1 MPADQENIGTYEK
14 ALIGFIVME
23 PDPKMADVRDILKDE
38 SSFADPQARAAYKV
52 LCAMQDNDAIPSD
65 ITLIVE
71 TMFKYGKSPEHR
83 LMATSVDDLTRTI
96 IGWTHIDVKG
106 GFRPSQYLEYA
117 KRIKWAA
124 DKRSIR
130 QTISTYNGRLDDVP
144 FDEREKFVSELESS
158 LGNIALGV
166 QENEGLQ
173 HISSAFDDAMKD
185 IDLLHSGENVDTGLH
200 VGIPSLDRIT
210 GGFKPGEVIVLA
222 GLTGGGKT
230 SAATAIAENVA
241 IFQHKPVMI
250 FSLEMMPQQLGSRI
264 AARVAHVDYESFISD
279 MTKLNSGFF
288 RDTYGMAKE
297 AEIRKKLDMQYRRM
311 KEVQKHMT
319 PKEVPLFYSTQSSMN
334 PNSIKTAIIRKQR
347 ELEKLNLGNL
357 ALVQIDY
364 LQLVES
370 VGTGATDSASRSEQV
385 AMTSRKIKQIAKELQ
400 VPILLLAQL
409 NRASEQDGEPEL
421 RHLRE
426 SGAIE
431 QDADKVMFIWC
442 KARKNTRDDYAKDY
456 PTPEQQRHAL
466 LKDRMKSI
474 IKVAKNRQ
482 GSVDSCDVIF
492 DNFYQNF
499 ISQSDEYAIGK
510 QESFETFFEKYYM
523 KTRSGDDLF
532 WPLTDS
538 ELPSYLHKYRSTDG
552 YVEKEYMLSDGTII
566 QNKSDSPKAE
576 LLIQQRAQQQMA
588 PQQPTMTPQQAVAMA
603 VGTHQDDR
611 PPFATQQQPAYQV
624 QPPIPTPTTTL
635 PIEEPPQDI
644 VDDVPTDYSDDIPTD
659 GNGDGA
665 SGAADDEPIT
675 LDELAFLDDLA
686 NGLK

>member
-1 MPADQENIGTYEK
+1 MKEKSILRSLIRTNEVIAIMCYSGTESADTILNETEQRIFKLLETRNTGDSEDIAAVAMKVLENIQEAAQNGGQITGIPTGFK
-14 ALIGFIVME
+14 ALDYKTAGLQRS
-23 PDPKMADVRDILKDE
+23 DLILV
-38 SSFADPQARAAYKV
+38 AA
-52 LCAMQDNDAIPSD
+52 
-65 ITLIVE
+65 
-71 TMFKYGKSPEHR
+71 
-83 LMATSVDDLTRTI
+83 
-96 IGWTHIDVKG
+96 
-106 GFRPSQYLEYA
+106 RPS
-117 KRIKWAA
+117 
-124 DKRSIR
+124 
-130 QTISTYNGRLDDVP
+130 
-144 FDEREKFVSELESS
+144 
-158 LGNIALGV
+158 
-166 QENEGLQ
+166 
-173 HISSAFDDAMKD
+173 M
-185 IDLLHSGENVDTGLH
+185 
-200 VGIPSLDRIT
+200 
-210 GGFKPGEVIVLA
+210 
-222 GLTGGGKT
+222 GKT
-230 SAATAIAENVA
+230 AFVLNILDNVGVR
-241 IFQHKPVMI
+241 QKKPCMI

-566 QNKSDSPKAE
+566 QNKSDTPKA
-576 LLIQQRAQQQMA
+576 
-588 PQQPTMTPQQAVAMA
+588 
-603 VGTHQDDR
+603 
-611 PPFATQQQPAYQV
+611 
-624 QPPIPTPTTTL
+624 
-635 PIEEPPQDI
+635 
-644 VDDVPTDYSDDIPTD
+644 
-659 GNGDGA
+659 
-665 SGAADDEPIT
+665 
-675 LDELAFLDDLA
+675 
-686 NGLK
+686 